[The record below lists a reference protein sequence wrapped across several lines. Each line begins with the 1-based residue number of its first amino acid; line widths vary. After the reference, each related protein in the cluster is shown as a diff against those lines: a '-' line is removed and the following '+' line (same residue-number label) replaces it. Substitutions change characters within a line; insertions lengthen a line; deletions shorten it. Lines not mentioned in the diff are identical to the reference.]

1 MPTPKLT
8 SRMIRL
14 TRPSGLARARR
25 RAQRGVS
32 LLFSMMTL
40 VALSLTAVAL
50 IRSVDTGST
59 VLGNL
64 SFKQDTLL
72 AADEAS
78 REAVAW
84 LDARKVG
91 STLYS
96 DLLDADGYSARLITN
111 LDPTGVRTTD
121 ATRAVIDWDRN
132 GCRTVS
138 GAWAT
143 CIRPLDQPLQL
154 TTGNATVRARWLIQR
169 VCNST
174 GDPTGATIACA
185 KPLTSTLAADTDK
198 GDKNYSNPGLQ
209 QVVLAQYFRIIVR
222 ATGGRNTSSV
232 TETLVHF

>member
-1 MPTPKLT
+1 MNPGPRNPLRTPF
-8 SRMIRL
+8 
-14 TRPSGLARARR
+14 RPLRR
-25 RAQRGVS
+25 TQRGVS

-40 VALSLTAVAL
+40 VALSLAAVAL
-50 IRSVDTGST
+50 IRSVDTGSA

-78 REAVAW
+78 REAVDW
-84 LDARKVG
+84 LRARAVG
-91 STLYS
+91 NTLYADVS
-96 DLLDADGYSARLITN
+96 ADGYRASLITT
-111 LDPTGVRTTD
+111 LDPTGVRSTD
-121 ATRAVIDWDRN
+121 ATRTLIDWDDN
-132 GCRTVS
+132 NCASVS
-138 GAWAT
+138 GPRAA
-143 CIRPLDQPLQL
+143 CVAPLGEPLQIR
-154 TTGNATVRARWLIQR
+154 TGNATVRARWLIQR
-169 VCNST
+169 VCNNA
-174 GDPTGATIACA
+174 GDPTTPAVSCA